1 MKTEKRLTGLS
12 SSADKLQ
19 ITDASLCGI
28 RLDGVDTEALHAYYH
43 ALLALGITFIQIPWE
58 AAALL
63 LAPVIE
69 PERTVL
75 SIPEGCQV
83 VPPGFVGYLG
93 TQERMQGAAIIEC
106 AVGSTPP
113 AFAAQIRWTA
123 NDSLF
128 FADYASEF
136 SRLADGPRCGF
147 CPRGAG
153 EAGTALAVE
162 WLLAGGQRLTA
173 AFMGVGG
180 YAPLEEV
187 LAALH
192 VYGELPPSARLE
204 RLPDVA
210 HAYTQLTKKAIF
222 AHKAVIGSALFN
234 VESGVHVDGIA
245 KNRQCYEPFAP
256 EAVGA
261 ARRIIIGKH
270 SGKQALKMKLDELG
284 LHGLYDMDELLHLVR
299 ERSVCDGGGLSDDT
313 FAALAKK
320 AAGGD
325 AA

>member
-1 MKTEKRLTGLS
+1 MS
-12 SSADKLQ
+12 YSADKLQ
-19 ITDASLCGI
+19 ITDASLCG
-28 RLDGVDTEALHAYYH
+28 LQLGGVDPQALRAYYH
-43 ALLALGITFIQIPWE
+43 ALLAFGIASIQVPWN
-58 AAALL
+58 AVAQLT
-63 LAPVIE
+63 PVIE

-75 SIPEGCQV
+75 SVPEGCQAA
-83 VPPGFVGYLG
+83 PPGFAGYLSTHEG
-93 TQERMQGAAIIEC
+93 MPGAVIIEC
-106 AVGSTPP
+106 AVGNSPP
-113 AFAAQIRWTA
+113 TFAQEIRWTA
-123 NDSLF
+123 DESLF
-128 FADYASEF
+128 FADYEAEF
-136 SRLADGPRCGF
+136 SRLADDSRCGF

-173 AFMGVGG
+173 AFMGTGG
-180 YAPLEEV
+180 YTPLEEV

-192 VYGELPPSARLE
+192 VYGMLPPSVQLMK
-204 RLPDVA
+204 LPDIA
-210 HAYTQLTKKAIF
+210 RAYTRLTKTAIP

-261 ARRIIIGKH
+261 ARNIIIGKH
-270 SGKQALKMKLDELG
+270 SGKQALKLKLEELG
-284 LHGLYDMDELLHLVR
+284 LNCVTDLDRLLHLVR
-299 ERSVCDGGGLSDDT
+299 EQSLCDGGGLSDDT
-313 FAALAKK
+313 FASLAKK